1 LPAKTKKPAFIPEAR
16 AAGEGELN
24 DDTLAAIVDQDER
37 LSDLSEIKTL
47 CKDLIAAGD
56 DVPWMTKQILCD
68 YAGQLFN
75 LDVKSNDD
83 LTNDQVRALKEDLQ
97 ERLDALR

>member
-1 LPAKTKKPAFIPEAR
+1 
-16 AAGEGELN
+16 
-24 DDTLAAIVDQDER
+24 
-37 LSDLSEIKTL
+37 
-47 CKDLIAAGD
+47 
-56 DVPWMTKQILCD
+56 MTKQILCD